1 MAHEATVPWRFV
13 EEAGPH
19 PAWRIL
25 YGAVIALVAL
35 GGLVTI
41 VEWAQRGGELP
52 GGGMPVTGRVI
63 QEEPGFSGSLAIV
76 EVAYDAGG
84 KARRARLPV
93 AGSDEQPGEPMYRAG
108 DTVALLVSREDPGRV
123 QHASW
128 NSGTPNAP
136 IPGWVLALG
145 AGGLMAA
152 LVARAFTNWRR
163 ERCLSSGHR
172 SQLSRDIVHT
182 SEQGVGDGHGATGRG
197 GGAGGRPVQE

>member
-1 MAHEATVPWRFV
+1 M

-19 PAWRIL
+19 PAWRIA

-41 VEWAQRGGELP
+41 VEWSQRGGELP

-63 QEEPGFSGSLAIV
+63 QEEPGFSGSVPIV

-93 AGSDEQPGEPMYRAG
+93 AGSDEQPGEPFYRPG
-108 DTVALLVSREDPGRV
+108 DNVALLVSREDPGRV
-123 QHASW
+123 QHANW
-128 NSGTPNAP
+128 NSDTPNAP

-152 LVARAFTNWRR
+152 MVTRTLKNWRR
-163 ERCLSSGHR
+163 ERDLNPR
-172 SQLSRDIVHT
+172 
-182 SEQGVGDGHGATGRG
+182 
-197 GGAGGRPVQE
+197 